1 MADGKVPKLRA
12 SCDGCNESKVR
23 CSQTKPQCGRCMR
36 LGITCKYGLSRRS
49 HKTAPRIGASQPA
62 SENILGDLSDTT
74 GVSSSP
80 DWGRAHPRDAEGALE
95 VALKAT
101 TTFQEDG
108 AAAADK
114 ALLSYTKPIPNF
126 DLFAENLAD
135 CSSPNMTTAFD
146 TEFDTMNGLGVAAGD
161 FLGQFLQSSDCSSG
175 TGDGRFSSE
184 LREEPLSPP
193 SGRCNCS
200 HLSVRQLLILPFRS
214 DDESSDLDN
223 QFAKLK
229 HAINVADECI
239 SCVCASRDELSICMA
254 ARIFLFPFTSLPLFF
269 SLPLSLALYIS
280 PSLSQSLSLASRANF
295 GSHD

>member
-1 MADGKVPKLRA
+1 MADGKVAKLRA

-62 SENILGDLSDTT
+62 SESIPGDLSDTT

-80 DWGRAHPRDAEGALE
+80 DWRRAPPSHAERALE
-95 VALKAT
+95 VAPKAT
-101 TTFQEDG
+101 TTFQEDE

-114 ALLSYTKPIPNF
+114 ALLSYTKPILNF
-126 DLFAENLAD
+126 DLFAQHLAD

-146 TEFDTMNGLGVAAGD
+146 SEFDPMNGLGVAPGD
-161 FLGQFLQSSDCSSG
+161 FLGQFLQSSDCNPEA
-175 TGDGRFSSE
+175 GDSCFSSE
-184 LREEPLSPP
+184 LREEPPSPP

-200 HLSVRQLLILPFRS
+200 HLSVRQLLMLPFRS
-214 DDESSDLDN
+214 DDESSDMDT
-223 QFAKLK
+223 QFSKLK

-239 SCVCASRDELSICMA
+239 SCVCASRDELSISMA
-254 ARIFLFPFTSLPLFF
+254 TRIFLFPFTPLPP
-269 SLPLSLALYIS
+269 SPLL
-280 PSLSQSLSLASRANF
+280 SRANF
-295 GSHD
+295 SSHD